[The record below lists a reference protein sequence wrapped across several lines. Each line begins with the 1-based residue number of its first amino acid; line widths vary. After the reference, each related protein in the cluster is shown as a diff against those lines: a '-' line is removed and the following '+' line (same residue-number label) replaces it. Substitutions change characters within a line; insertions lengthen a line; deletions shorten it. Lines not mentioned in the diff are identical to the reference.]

1 MALQAEQA
9 VAQRVIALLLQQRD
23 RQELALGFGHFAAG
37 RIQMHD
43 MHPVVAPVV
52 ADVAFRLRDLIGVV
66 RERIVDAAAVDI
78 QILAQILEGNAGAL
92 DVPAGIADAPGRI
105 PLERLVLKL
114 GLGEP
119 EHKVVLV
126 ALVRV
131 LFHALADADGEVF
144 FLVLVENVV
153 FFELGGIKVDVAALD
168 IGIASIEQLRDDL
181 DILVDAAGRGLD
193 NIRPLDVELAAVVK
207 EGIGIELGDLHDG
220 LVLAAGALEHLVLSL
235 IGIRGQM
242 ADVGD
247 VHDALDRI
255 PGVTQILFQH
265 ILHDI
270 AAEVADM
277 GKMIDRGA
285 AGVHFDQLRVVG
297 DEFFFFMGRRVVQVH
312 INSPFG
318 RR

>member
-1 MALQAEQA
+1 M
-9 VAQRVIALLLQQRD
+9 
-23 RQELALGFGHFAAG
+23 
-37 RIQMHD
+37 
-43 MHPVVAPVV
+43 
-52 ADVAFRLRDLIGVV
+52 
-66 RERIVDAAAVDI
+66 
-78 QILAQILEGNAGAL
+78 
-92 DVPAGIADAPGRI
+92 
-105 PLERLVLKL
+105 
-114 GLGEP
+114 
-119 EHKVVLV
+119 
-126 ALVRV
+126 
-131 LFHALADADGEVF
+131 
-144 FLVLVENVV
+144 LVENVV

-193 NIRPLDVELAAVVK
+193 NVRPLDVELAAVVK

-220 LVLAAGALEHLVLSL
+220 LVLAAGALEHLVLAL
-235 IGIRGQM
+235 IGIGGQM

-285 AGVHFDQLRVVG
+285 AGVHFDQFRVVG
-297 DEFFFFMGRRVVQVH
+297 DEFFFFMGCRVVQVH

>member
-1 MALQAEQA
+1 MTEVALT
-9 VAQRVIALLLQQRD
+9 
-23 RQELALGFGHFAAG
+23 
-37 RIQMHD
+37 
-43 MHPVVAPVV
+43 
-52 ADVAFRLRDLIGVV
+52 LRNLVRVV
-66 RERIVDAAAVDI
+66 REGVVHAAAV
-78 QILAQILEGNAGAL
+78 QVEVFAVVLHRNAGAL
-92 DVPAGIADAPGRI
+92 DVPARISDAPGGI
-105 PLERLVLKL
+105 PLERLILEL
-114 GLGEP
+114 GLREP
-119 EHKVVLV
+119 EDEVVLV
-126 ALVRV
+126 LLV
-131 LFHALADADGEVF
+131 LILLHALAHADGEVF
-144 FLVLVENVV
+144 LVVVVEDIVAR
-153 FFELGGIKVDVAALD
+153 ELARVEVHIAAGD
-168 IGIASIEQLRDDL
+168 IGIAGVEQLRDDL
-181 DILVDAAGRGLD
+181 DIIVDQARCGLD
-193 NIRPLDVELAAVVK
+193 DVGALDVELLAVGEERV
-207 EGIGIELGDLHDG
+207 GVELGDLHDG
-220 LVLAAGALEHLVLSL
+220 LVLAAGALEHLVLAL

>member
-1 MALQAEQA
+1 M
-9 VAQRVIALLLQQRD
+9 
-23 RQELALGFGHFAAG
+23 
-37 RIQMHD
+37 
-43 MHPVVAPVV
+43 
-52 ADVAFRLRDLIGVV
+52 V

-207 EGIGIELGDLHDG
+207 EGIGVELGDLHDR
-220 LVLAAGALEHLVLSL
+220 LVLPLGALEHLVLAL
-235 IGIRGQM
+235 IGIGGQM

-285 AGVHFDQLRVVG
+285 AGVHFDQFRVVG

>member
-1 MALQAEQA
+1 MALQAEQT

-52 ADVAFRLRDLIGVV
+52 ADVAFRLRDLVGVV

-220 LVLAAGALEHLVLSL
+220 LVLAAGALEHLVLAL
-235 IGIRGQM
+235 IGIGGQM

-247 VHDALDRI
+247 VHDALDVI
-255 PGVTQILFQH
+255 AGIAQVLFKNV
-265 ILHDI
+265 LHDVR
-270 AAEVADM
+270 AEVSDVR
-277 GKMIDRGA
+277 KVIHSRA
-285 AGVHFDQLRVVG
+285 AGVHLDYIRMIGNKVLFLSCCRIIKL
-297 DEFFFFMGRRVVQVH
+297 H
-312 INSPFG
+312 N
-318 RR
+318 

>member
-1 MALQAEQA
+1 
-9 VAQRVIALLLQQRD
+9 
-23 RQELALGFGHFAAG
+23 
-37 RIQMHD
+37 
-43 MHPVVAPVV
+43 
-52 ADVAFRLRDLIGVV
+52 
-66 RERIVDAAAVDI
+66 
-78 QILAQILEGNAGAL
+78 
-92 DVPAGIADAPGRI
+92 
-105 PLERLVLKL
+105 
-114 GLGEP
+114 
-119 EHKVVLV
+119 
-126 ALVRV
+126 
-131 LFHALADADGEVF
+131 
-144 FLVLVENVV
+144 
-153 FFELGGIKVDVAALD
+153 
-168 IGIASIEQLRDDL
+168 
-181 DILVDAAGRGLD
+181 
-193 NIRPLDVELAAVVK
+193 
-207 EGIGIELGDLHDG
+207 
-220 LVLAAGALEHLVLSL
+220 
-235 IGIRGQM
+235 M